1 MGRGP
6 IFRFGGSID
15 RRWALNTLRDRLVV
29 LLSPIVNDLGL
40 ELWELEYHSQRG
52 GGLLRLY
59 IDGGDGV
66 TLDDCE
72 HVSRAVSAALD
83 VEDPIPGRFT
93 LEVSS
98 PGLDR
103 VLRTR
108 EHFLRFVGELARVE
122 TTVPLDGRKRFMG
135 RLLKVNAD
143 DIALEVEGRT
153 VTIPL
158 AAIHKARLQPT
169 I

>member
-6 IFRFGGSID
+6 IFRFGGSIG
-15 RRWALNTLRDRLVV
+15 RRLALNTLRDRLTM
-29 LLSPIVNDLGL
+29 LLSPIVIDLGL

-59 IDGGDGV
+59 IDGAEGV
-66 TLDDCE
+66 TVEDCE
-72 HVSRAVSAALD
+72 HVSRAVSAVLD
-83 VEDPIPGRFT
+83 AEDPIPGQYT

-108 EHFLRFVGELARVE
+108 EHFARFVGELARVE
-122 TTVPLDGRKRFMG
+122 T
-135 RLLKVNAD
+135 
-143 DIALEVEGRT
+143 
-153 VTIPL
+153 
-158 AAIHKARLQPT
+158 
-169 I
+169 